1 MATHDYEIA
10 NQTAANARADINNAL
25 QAIATNNSGASAPS
39 TTFANQWWYDTSAD
53 ILYIRNEA
61 NTAWIKVGDLNQSGG
76 TFSAQIP
83 AGMVQAYAGSAA
95 PTGWLKCNG
104 AAVSR
109 TTYATLFAAI
119 GTTYGSGDGSSTF
132 NVPDLRG
139 EFVRGWD
146 DSRGVDSGRS
156 LGSFQADELKSHTH
170 TFAGSTASGGSG
182 SADRHG
188 SPTTRTTN
196 ATGGSETRP
205 RNIAMLYCI
214 KT

>member
-25 QAIATNNSGASAPS
+25 EAIATNNSGASAPS

-61 NTAWIKVGDLNQSGG
+61 NTAWIKVGELNQSGG

-119 GTTYGSGDGSSTF
+119 GTTYGSGDGSSH
-132 NVPDLRG
+132 NLPDHARWG
-139 EFVRGWD
+139 
-146 DSRGVDSGRS
+146 
-156 LGSFQADELKSHTH
+156 LG
-170 TFAGSTASGGSG
+170 
-182 SADRHG
+182 
-188 SPTTRTTN
+188 
-196 ATGGSETRP
+196 
-205 RNIAMLYCI
+205 
-214 KT
+214 

>member
-25 QAIATNNSGASAPS
+25 QAIATNNSGGSAPG

-119 GTTYGSGDGSSTF
+119 GTTYGSGNGSSTF

-156 LGSFQADELKSHTH
+156 LGSFQADEFKSHTH
-170 TFAGSTASGGSG
+170 TFAGSQASGGEGRS
-182 SADRHG
+182 DRDG
-188 SPTTRTTN
+188 TRATKTTN

>member
-25 QAIATNNSGASAPS
+25 QAIATNNSGGSAPS
-39 TTFANQWWYDTSAD
+39 TTFANQWWYDTSAN

-61 NTAWIKVGDLNQSGG
+61 NTSWIKVGDLNQSGG

-119 GTTYGSGDGSSTF
+119 GTTYGSGNGSSTF

-170 TFAGSTASGGSG
+170 TFAGSTASGGEGRSDRDG
-182 SADRHG
+182 SR
-188 SPTTRTTN
+188 TTKTTN